1 MKSGSAFS
9 EYASR
14 IIEQMIFGNDSYL
27 EDNTFST
34 GHQMVN
40 VYRIPER
47 YYEVRS
53 DNSAIDV
60 QIHEKQ
66 GGIVRLSNAGKA
78 ASICSI
84 RNGETPERGS
94 LGLNEWP
101 ARLAFSARGIRG

>member
-14 IIEQMIFGNDSYL
+14 IIEQRVFGNESYL

-66 GGIVRLSNAGKA
+66 GGSLGQQRREGGIDLLDQKP
-78 ASICSI
+78 
-84 RNGETPERGS
+84 GETPE
-94 LGLNEWP
+94 
-101 ARLAFSARGIRG
+101 ARIV